1 MKKIKSLLYIAL
13 VASVFSVALISCTP
27 DPCKDV
33 VCQNGGTCLEGTCD
47 CAAGYFGTFCEGAL
61 AGNYDVTETGSAS
74 GASSYVVGYTVSGDA
89 VQISNFW
96 GIFVNKVNAT
106 TSGNTITIATQE
118 PDSDHYFVSGTGT
131 ITTDANNKVNIDYT
145 YSVVRKDTNDVAIIS
160 TDNVT
165 GTHIHN

>member
-1 MKKIKSLLYIAL
+1 MKKIKALLYIAI
-13 VASVFSVALISCTP
+13 VATTLSVALISCTP

-47 CAAGYFGTFCEGAL
+47 CADGFVGTFCEGAL
-61 AGNYDVTETGSAS
+61 VGNYNVSENSFTT
-74 GASSYVVGYTVSGDA
+74 GASSYVSGYTVSGSN

-96 GIFVNKVNAT
+96 GTFVNKVNAT
-106 TSGNTITIATQE
+106 VSGSTITIANQE
-118 PDSDHYFVSGTGT
+118 PDSDHYFVSGSGT
-131 ITTDANNKVNIDYT
+131 ITTDANNKVNIAYT
-145 YSVVRKDTNDVAIIS
+145 YSVIKKDSTETTTLA